1 MRGIPIRLFMWP
13 YQTHFRT
20 DVETLVNEV
29 LRELGIPEAGAEC
42 LLVGARRPDHQNPN
56 DVCVDPEDE
65 KWPLKLFDELLDS
78 VEREIRTHP
87 MQNVAFGDEPSMRDK
102 PENIRRDSVRLAV
115 EKALHTFDQE
125 NDVYSFAGPPAPL
138 GDYHVV
144 PVLQLSRALVRRF
157 RPLREAPSFV
167 RFRGHKSLIHA
178 AVTSTLGEAYD
189 ELFRHDPGR
198 FFGQRFCSPE
208 EVARRAASL
217 FMRTPGI
224 AMQDR
229 HFGDGLFSRLNSIS
243 SLMYE
248 GSQGQGRVIL
258 ATPSDTFIEMSVR
271 FEEPVPLREERWS
284 RKLLQLASAETSL
297 IADYEKLFG
306 LGRIIKDPESG
317 VDRDV
322 FEVEFLGRHSWR
334 LVCGEDVMLISH
346 NGRPSL
352 PRERYP
358 SHSVL
363 DTYRRLFSDTTDQDV
378 TRFRVLLDTAL
389 GQQHGSLL
397 VVAEDAESEA
407 NRLRVQ
413 GTKIEP
419 TPLTTHLYRHVSR
432 IDGAILM
439 DPRGTCY
446 AVGVILDG
454 PARSDEAPS
463 RGSRYNSGMRY
474 IHAAGTRRLAVV
486 ISDDHTVDVIPV
498 LRPRIARSAIKTAI
512 SELESA
518 LPDNYRP
525 SLLWLSRHRFY
536 INQGQCDRINAVL
549 ARIDAEPREVGE
561 IRPSWQKFVPN
572 PDMNASYFDDGSRET
587 S

>member
-13 YQTHFRT
+13 YQTHFRM

-29 LRELGIPEAGAEC
+29 MSELGIPEAGAEC
-42 LLVGARRPDHQNPN
+42 LLVGARRPDHPNPN
-56 DVCVDPEDE
+56 DVCVDPEDG
-65 KWPLKLFDELLDS
+65 KWPVKLFDGLLDS
-78 VEREIRTHP
+78 VQREISNHP
-87 MQNVAFGDEPSMRDK
+87 MQRTVFGDEPSMRDK
-102 PENIRRDSVRLAV
+102 PENIRRDSVRIAV

-125 NDVYSFAGPPAPL
+125 NDVYSFAGPPAPV

-157 RPLREAPSFV
+157 RPLREAPSFSV
-167 RFRGHKSLIHA
+167 FRGQKSLIHA

-229 HFGDGLFSRLNSIS
+229 HFGEGLFSRLNSIS

-248 GSQGQGRVIL
+248 GSQGQGCLIL
-258 ATPSDTFIEMSVR
+258 GAPTDTFIEMCIR
-271 FEEPVPLREERWS
+271 FEEPVPLQEERWS
-284 RKLLQLASAETSL
+284 RKLLQLASAETAL
-297 IADYEKLFG
+297 IGDCEKLFG
-306 LGRIIKDPESG
+306 LGRIIKDTESG
-317 VDRDV
+317 FDRDV
-322 FEVEFLGRHSWR
+322 FKVEFLGHHSWR
-334 LVCGEDVMLISH
+334 LVCGDVVMLISH

-352 PRERYP
+352 PWERYP
-358 SHSVL
+358 SGPVL
-363 DTYRRLFSDTTDQDV
+363 DTYRRLFSDTTDLDV

-389 GQQHGSLL
+389 AQNHGSLL

-419 TPLTTHLYRHVSR
+419 TSLTAQLYQHISR

-439 DPRGTCY
+439 DPCGTCY

-454 PARSDEAPS
+454 PARSEEAPS
-463 RGSRYNSGMRY
+463 RGSRYNSGLRY
-474 IHAAGTRRLAVV
+474 VHAAGTRRLAVV

-498 LRPRIARSAIKTAI
+498 LRPRIARSSISTAI
-512 SELESA
+512 SEFESA

-525 SLLWLSRHRFY
+525 SLRWLSRHRFY
-536 INQGQCDRINAVL
+536 INQEQCDRINAVL

-561 IRPSWQKFVPN
+561 IRPRWQKFVPS
-572 PDMNASYFDDGSRET
+572 PDMNASYFNDGSEGT
-587 S
+587 L